1 MSALAGVFGPAA
13 GSSEPVLDDM
23 FVAMPHRASAA
34 PEVVSLPGLR
44 LAAARHPWEETLSGW
59 SGPLIAADEDWIVA
73 ADATLYYQADLR
85 RKLRG
90 ARRDTPTAE
99 LLLMALHTWGTRFA
113 MHLEGDYAI
122 VVLDRK
128 CNRLLL
134 ARDFGG
140 RRQLAYAVVNGSV
153 IIASSASAVIRHPLV
168 SPDYDVTFIAASAC
182 AVAAHGPRT
191 AFRDVAVV
199 PGGVT
204 LAFEGSRAVE
214 VDRWRPPAFDA
225 TWEGEPDAHAAEH
238 LRALLQDATRERI
251 EPSSQT
257 TVWMSGGWDSP
268 SVFGAGMAE
277 VQRDPRLLPLLPI
290 SISYPSEDLGNEDH
304 FIRAIAEY
312 WSQPLRWIQSSDIP
326 LFADSDRRAALRD
339 DPMPQP
345 FESTVRAL
353 SQQSLQ
359 LHSRVAL
366 EGVGG
371 DHLFLVSGTA
381 IVADHMFFGR
391 WPLLWRELR
400 AWRMQVR
407 PFARAILLPNFS
419 GATLSWIGDVRSRPL
434 AGYWD
439 RPLPDWI
446 VATPELVAE
455 TRPEI
460 ERRPDESATEF
471 ESRMMITGS
480 LVQRATSW
488 NHAIGLD
495 EGVQPRGPLFDQ
507 RVISFAASRPLSDR
521 GSGGDG
527 KRILRKAMAG
537 LLPDS
542 VLAVRE
548 RKTGTPSGYFR
559 RQLQQSLSGQLRQLF
574 DGGPSRLGRLGI
586 VDEASLKAACDQYSA
601 TGDHGLG
608 ALLHMTLETERWVA
622 ALERRS

>member
-13 GSSEPVLDDM
+13 GSSGPALDDM
-23 FVAMPHRASAA
+23 FAAMKHRASTA
-34 PEVVSLPGLR
+34 PEVISLPGLR
-44 LAAARHPWEETLSGW
+44 LVAARHSWEASLSGW
-59 SGPLIAADEDWIVA
+59 AGPLIAADDNWIVA

-85 RKLRG
+85 RKLRD
-90 ARRDTPTAE
+90 AHRDTPTSQ
-99 LLLMALHTWGTRFA
+99 LILMSLHAWGPRFA
-113 MHLEGDYAI
+113 SRLEGDYAI
-122 VVLDRK
+122 VVWDRQRE
-128 CNRLLL
+128 RLLL

-140 RRQLAYAVVNGSV
+140 RRQLAYATVNGSV
-153 IIASSASAVIRHPLV
+153 IIASSASAVVRHPLV
-168 SPDYDVTFIAASAC
+168 SAEYDVTFIAASAC

-199 PGGVT
+199 PGGAT
-204 LAFEGSRAVE
+204 LAFDGSSAVE
-214 VDRWRPPAFDA
+214 VDRWKPPAFRA
-225 TWEGEPDAHAAEH
+225 GWYPEPDAQAAEQ
-238 LRALLQDATRERI
+238 LRALIEDATRERI

-268 SVFGAGMAE
+268 SVFGAGMAVVE
-277 VQRDPRLLPLLPI
+277 RDSRLRPLLPI
-290 SISYPSEDLGNEDH
+290 SISYPREDFGNEDH
-304 FIRAIAEY
+304 FIRSIAEH
-312 WSQPLRWIQSSDIP
+312 WSRPLQWIESSDIP
-326 LFADSDRRAALRD
+326 LFADSDRRAGLRD

-353 SQQSLQ
+353 SRQSRVLQ
-359 LHSRVAL
+359 SRVAL

-381 IVADHMFFGR
+381 IVADHLFYGR

-400 AWRMQVR
+400 AWRMRIR

-419 GATLSWIGDVRSRPL
+419 PATLTWIGAVRGRPL

-439 RPLPDWI
+439 RPLPNWI
-446 VATPELVAE
+446 VPTPELVAE

-460 ERRPDESATEF
+460 ERRPDESAAEF
-471 ESRMMITGS
+471 ESRMMISGS

-507 RVISFAASRPLSDR
+507 RVISFAASRPLSER
-521 GSGGDG
+521 GSGGDS
-527 KRILRKAMAG
+527 KRILRRAMAS

-542 VLAVRE
+542 VLATRT

-559 RQLQQSLSGQLRQLF
+559 RQLQESLARQLHQLF
-574 DGGPSRLGRLGI
+574 DGGPTRLGRLGI
-586 VDEASLKAACDQYSA
+586 LDESSFRAACDEYYANS
-601 TGDHGLG
+601 DHSLG

-622 ALERRS
+622 VLENGQ